1 MLLNTV
7 YTLNDSQSVS
17 KIGKRIERLKRERN
31 IHSLRHCVKVSV
43 TTRLPCFGKRI
54 PAHLFLYSFIVK
66 RVRNNIPEPA

>member
-17 KIGKRIERLKRERN
+17 KIGKRIERLKRKTN

-43 TTRLPCFGKRI
+43 MT
-54 PAHLFLYSFIVK
+54 
-66 RVRNNIPEPA
+66 